1 MNNGETNLVNLDKLD
16 LILLEIKQM
25 NEKMDRIEKLSKER
39 HEQLQSLKATVER
52 MDGHIDF
59 VEDTYDKLKFPID
72 VIKRKIEYM
81 FGGERKEEIK
91 KIIYKKEE

>member
-1 MNNGETNLVNLDKLD
+1 MQNVDKLD
-16 LILLEIKQM
+16 LILFEIRQLH
-25 NEKMDRIEKLSKER
+25 EKMDRLEKLSKER
-39 HEQLQSLKATVER
+39 HEQSQSLKETVDR

-81 FGGERKEEIK
+81 FGSD
-91 KIIYKKEE
+91 KKEETKSIIHKKEV

>member
-1 MNNGETNLVNLDKLD
+1 MDNFENKLDKLD
-16 LILLEIKQM
+16 LILFEIRQLH
-25 NEKMDRIEKLSKER
+25 EKMDRLEKLNKER
-39 HEQLQSLKATVER
+39 HEQLHALKTTVER

-81 FGGERKEEIK
+81 FGTD
-91 KIIYKKEE
+91 KKEETKSIIHKKEE

>member
-1 MNNGETNLVNLDKLD
+1 MQYLDKLD
-16 LILLEIKQM
+16 LILFEIRQL
-25 NEKMDRIEKLSKER
+25 NEKMDRLEKLSKER
-39 HEQLQSLKATVER
+39 HEQLQSLKTTVDR

-81 FGGERKEEIK
+81 FGSD
-91 KIIYKKEE
+91 KKEEPKSIIHKKEE